1 MRGYNR
7 NKQLNMKQYIVL
19 QMQVDKESFDGN
31 NKNVEMTT
39 IVRKVEADSKE
50 LAIGKFVTNTQDIK
64 AIKKLNIQCYDLD
77 ELKSA

>member
-1 MRGYNR
+1 
-7 NKQLNMKQYIVL
+7 MKQYIVL

-64 AIKKLNIQCYDLD
+64 AIKKLNIECYNLD